1 MRSQFSSG
9 VSGQIAPENSIQMP
23 QATTGRCAQISLGR
37 QATSQPPS
45 TTKITNNR
53 CRISTVSA
61 SARQIMRAP
70 YAANGSGL
78 EDERH
83 PQAHPVTRD
92 LVVLDRDFLVGRSE
106 ERR

>member
-23 QATTGRCAQISLGR
+23 QATTGRCAQISFGR

-45 TTKITNNR
+45 TTKITNSR

-61 SARQIMRAP
+61 STRQIMRAP
-70 YAANGSGL
+70 TPRVAQGS
-78 EDERH
+78 RMN
-83 PQAHPVTRD
+83 VTRS
-92 LVVLDRDFLVGRSE
+92 RTR
-106 ERR
+106 